1 MRTVQSP
8 GWRRFC
14 ARPVC
19 MCDQTHRCVSGFRFL
34 RSLLAL
40 AGGTGL
46 LMGVVHGVSTQPTF
60 EWVQVASGRG
70 GERMTAVS
78 LDASDHA
85 LVVGSFSEVLQMGDE
100 LRYSVAESDVFAA
113 KVNSNGAL
121 VWLTPLTSGLS
132 DTARAVVP
140 DGAGGCLVSWG
151 ESLSRLGADGTLQWT
166 RTFWD
171 SVGTFGVVA
180 VDAGTAVVLVKEPDG
195 QFSVRQVELELGE
208 DRWVRPLGLDAD
220 SAQLVRDDGGN
231 LWVSGVARGTLE
243 VEDQRFRLPPGTV
256 GTVVVLKLN
265 PEGALQWI
273 RFAEGAQR
281 MDLRSFK
288 AFPGGRVLA
297 AGAASSRFTLGGVQ
311 LGQTN
316 GVQHGWAA
324 VLEPDGSCRWQWG
337 DQGIEVTAAAALGTN
352 EVVLARTVLGVGTEL
367 RRVHA
372 ETGAEWTVYGAAVQ
386 VSDVV
391 ARPNGSVWVAGRYQG
406 TSGLGTRPFDP
417 PILGDD
423 GVFLARRRLI
433 APMILLDP
441 QSTTNVAGTF
451 VRLQPEIDDANG
463 RVQYQ
468 WYKNDQLLPGAT
480 NAILDFPEVTLA
492 DMGGYTVAITNVDGG
507 TNSAMAQVAVRFSL
521 QTGIVG
527 EGRVEAQPAG
537 SVFDPGAT
545 VMLRASPG
553 DGQEFVGWVG
563 DVPATAVTANPLRL
577 VMDRNRR
584 LMAQFR
590 PVPRLVT
597 SAAPD
602 GSDRLR
608 LVGPEG
614 VPAVLEASEDL
625 KTWRPVLMFQM
636 SSQPVE
642 LGNLLPSA
650 SKTFYRLDV
659 K

>member
-1 MRTVQSP
+1 
-8 GWRRFC
+8 
-14 ARPVC
+14 
-19 MCDQTHRCVSGFRFL
+19 L

-40 AGGTGL
+40 VGGTGL
-46 LMGVVHGVSTQPTF
+46 LMGIARGVSTQPTF

-70 GERMTAVS
+70 NERMTAVA

-85 LVVGSFSEVLQMGDE
+85 LVVGSFSEVLQIGEE

-113 KVNSNGAL
+113 KLAPDGGL
-121 VWLTPLTSGLS
+121 IWLTPLTSGLD
-132 DTARAVVP
+132 DTARAVVA
-140 DGAGGCLVSWG
+140 DGTGGCLVSWG
-151 ESLSRLGADGTLQWT
+151 DSLSRIGADGEEQWT

-171 SVGTFGVVA
+171 SVATYGVA
-180 VDAGTAVVLVKEPDG
+180 PVDAGNAIVLVKEPDG
-195 QFSVRQVELELGE
+195 QFTVRQVELELGE

-220 SAQLVRDDGGN
+220 AARLARDDAGN
-231 LWVSGVARGTLE
+231 LWVSAIARGTVE
-243 VEDQRFRLPPGTV
+243 VEDQRFRLPPGTL

-265 PEGALQWI
+265 SEGALQWI

-281 MDLRSFK
+281 MDLRAFK

-316 GVQHGWAA
+316 GIQQGWVA
-324 VLEPDGSCRWQWG
+324 VLEPDGACRWQWG
-337 DQGIEVTAAAALGTN
+337 DQGVEVTAAAALGTN

-367 RRVHA
+367 RRVHG
-372 ETGAEWTVYGAAVQ
+372 ETGLEWTVYGAAVQ

-391 ARPNGSVWVAGRYQG
+391 ARSNGSVWVAGRYQG

-417 PILGDD
+417 PIIGDD
-423 GVFLARRRLI
+423 GVFVARRRLI

-441 QSTTNVAGTF
+441 QSSTNVAGTF

-468 WYKNDQLLPGAT
+468 WFKDGQLMPGAT
-480 NAILDFPEVTLA
+480 NVALDFPEVTLA
-492 DMGGYTVAITNVDGG
+492 DAGGYTVAITNVDGG
-507 TNSAMAQVAVRFSL
+507 TNSAVAQVVVQFSL
-521 QTGIVG
+521 QTGVVG
-527 EGRVEAQPAG
+527 AGRVDAEPTG
-537 SVFDPGAT
+537 SVFDPGASVT
-545 VMLRASPG
+545 LRARPEE
-553 DGQEFVGWVG
+553 GQEFVGWVG
-563 DVPATAVTANPLRL
+563 DVPAAAAMSNPLSV

-608 LVGPEG
+608 LVGPDG
-614 VPAVLEASEDL
+614 APAVLEVSEDL
-625 KTWRPVLMFQM
+625 KTWRPVLLFQM

-642 LGNLLPSA
+642 LGNLMPGA
-650 SKTFYRLDV
+650 SKTFYRLEV